1 MNTKRKGTA
10 VAKKGEADKVVVTSI
25 RLDTDTHERFKVYA
39 AAQRRSLS
47 NQLRVLIDEAV
58 AAHDQEKAA

>member
-25 RLDTDTHERFKVYA
+25 RLDMDTHERFKVYA